1 MLDEGLPFTGEACG
15 DLRLVGADFAP
26 GLPLEGLTGAAA
38 YRERAPSG
46 TGPVDMD
53 EAYRAGRYRLDL
65 WRDPIEALQAA
76 GDTAHPTITA
86 LRFSAVSPQV
96 TNLALNTVE
105 ELRTD
110 WVNLLLGGE
119 NSRWSNF
126 QLAEAMS
133 RLMTGRDVR
142 GRLVGGVGE
151 GADGGVGQAAPL
163 LPEEVVH
170 PGARRRILH
179 AMEMVAR
186 PGGTGARLAP
196 ALRRLEDAVRALP
209 GASGGYEVYGF
220 AKTGTPAVS
229 VVLGDGMAEREG
241 SVLVLGLLVVPG
253 DAGRAASR
261 RSGDWISACPVAPE
275 LRAGILGVPPAHL
288 LDEDGG
294 MGVSVAV
301 YLDDLDPERR
311 EASASALAVELME
324 PLTAYLAKRLER
336 GLRREGF

>member
-1 MLDEGLPFTGEACG
+1 M
-15 DLRLVGADFAP
+15 
-26 GLPLEGLTGAAA
+26 
-38 YRERAPSG
+38 
-46 TGPVDMD
+46 
-53 EAYRAGRYRLDL
+53 
-65 WRDPIEALQAA
+65 LQAA
-76 GDTAHPTITA
+76 GDTAHPPITA

-151 GADGGVGQAAPL
+151 GGGGGVRQAAPL

-186 PGGTGARLAP
+186 PGGTGAPLAP

-209 GASGGYEVYGF
+209 GAGGYEVYGF

-229 VVLGDGMAEREG
+229 VVLGDGMAQREG

-253 DAGRAASR
+253 DVGRAASR
-261 RSGDWISACPVAPE
+261 RSVDWISACPVAPE
-275 LRAGILGVPPAHL
+275 VRAGILGVPPAHL
-288 LDEDGG
+288 LDEYGG

-301 YLDDLDPERR
+301 YLDDLDPARR

-336 GLRREGF
+336 RLRR